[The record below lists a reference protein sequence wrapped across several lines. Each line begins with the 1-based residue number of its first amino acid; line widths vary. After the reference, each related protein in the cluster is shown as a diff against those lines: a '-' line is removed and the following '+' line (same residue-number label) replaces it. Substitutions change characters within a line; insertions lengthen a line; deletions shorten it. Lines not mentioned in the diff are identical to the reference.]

1 MMCPKC
7 HHPSTNVYDS
17 RITRAGRAV
26 RRRRE
31 CPKCGNRFT
40 TLEEVKIL
48 DLYVEKR
55 NGQTELFSEGKLEKG
70 IAKAYNKRRID
81 QEKIDRLVQKI
92 TEDTLATGKN
102 PIKATRIGKLV
113 LKNLKHTDE
122 AAYICYWA
130 MYGNFDTAESFNK
143 LLKEFEA
150 DD

>member
-7 HHPSTNVYDS
+7 HNPNTNVYDS
-17 RITRAGRAV
+17 RITRVGRAV

-31 CPKCGNRFT
+31 CGKCGNRFT

-55 NGQTELFSEGKLEKG
+55 NGQTELFSEEKLEKG
-70 IAKAYNKRRID
+70 ITKAYNKRRID
-81 QEKIDRLVQKI
+81 QEKIGHLVQKI
-92 TEDTLATGKN
+92 TEDILTTGKN
-102 PIKATRIGKLV
+102 PIKSTRIGKIV
-113 LKNLKHTDE
+113 LKNLKHSDE

-130 MYGNFDTAESFNK
+130 MYGNFDSAVSFNK

-150 DD
+150 ED